1 MKKVSIII
9 PIYNAEKHLT
19 KCINSV
25 INQTYQNIEIILID
39 DGSTDNS
46 SEICKEYQK
55 KYTNIIYKKIKNS
68 GVSHARNTGISLAN
82 GDYIFF
88 IDSDDYIEFESIELL
103 VKNNKPDTL
112 IGLVPTGY
120 NYNDKYTI
128 YEFFSRIMQ
137 NKCFGN
143 VWGYLFE
150 KNKINFEFDENT
162 HLMEDSMFLFQYLST
177 VENIQFVNNVK
188 YNYMINNNGITKSK
202 NIDKIIS
209 NVDSFDY
216 SLNSI
221 RKIITNI
228 YPDKESEIVK
238 LIEHKKI
245 KLVES
250 ELIKIVNKKELT
262 KFINNQNITRVLK
275 NNHSENCILI
285 MVKKIL
291 LNKNYTICMIYIFF
305 RRTIMKVKNK
315 IFDF

>member
-1 MKKVSIII
+1 
-9 PIYNAEKHLT
+9 
-19 KCINSV
+19 
-25 INQTYQNIEIILID
+25 
-39 DGSTDNS
+39 
-46 SEICKEYQK
+46 
-55 KYTNIIYKKIKNS
+55 
-68 GVSHARNTGISLAN
+68 
-82 GDYIFF
+82 
-88 IDSDDYIEFESIELL
+88 
-103 VKNNKPDTL
+103 
-112 IGLVPTGY
+112 
-120 NYNDKYTI
+120 
-128 YEFFSRIMQ
+128 MQ